1 MSPLERIPLATENMI
16 AEIDGPIGWMTFNKP
31 ARRNAVSLD
40 MWEAIPVILDRFE
53 FRSGGARDRAQG
65 CRRSGFC
72 LRSGHFP
79 VRVGSLQSRGQRAV
93 RKDPRRGQRAAER
106 VWQADHRDDPRLVHR
121 RRGGDRDLL

>member
-53 FRSGGARDRAQG
+53 F
-65 CRRSGFC
+65 
-72 LRSGHFP
+72 
-79 VRVGSLQSRGQRAV
+79 
-93 RKDPRRGQRAAER
+93 
-106 VWQADHRDDPRLVHR
+106 
-121 RRGGDRDLL
+121 DLWCA